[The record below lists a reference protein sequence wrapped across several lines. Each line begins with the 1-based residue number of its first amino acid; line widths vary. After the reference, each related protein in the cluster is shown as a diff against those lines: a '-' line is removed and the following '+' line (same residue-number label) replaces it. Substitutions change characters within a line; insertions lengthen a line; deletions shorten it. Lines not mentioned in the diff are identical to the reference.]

1 MTVDS
6 VLISRGPGETRVA
19 LLSDGRLV
27 ELLVAREGEISVAGN
42 VYLGRVEAVNKGIEA
57 AFVDIGLGRSGFLA
71 LPEARPAGAEGG
83 PGGHIGDYV
92 NEGDAV
98 LVQVLRD
105 PAGDK
110 GAKLTTRVNLAGVN
124 LVFRPGHPGVSISRR
139 IEDEGERGRLTAAVE
154 ALAPEGDGFIVRTA
168 ASGAAEDA
176 LETEARALARRW
188 KDIRLRRANVRA
200 PSALST
206 EPGPALRALRDH
218 GPGIER
224 IVADDSE
231 ALNEVREYCAAELPA
246 LAAVVEAHRGGQ
258 GGGQGGKQSLFEAFG
273 VEEQID
279 EALSPAVALPGGGSL
294 IISQTPALCAIDVNT
309 GGADGGSKEQTA
321 LSVDLEA
328 AAEAARQIRLR
339 NISGLIVVDFVPVR
353 GPGPRAEVL
362 GAFRAAVA
370 ADPLGPHVVGYTAM
384 GLVEMTRRRHGPSL
398 QEILCLPFGDRA
410 GPSKSPLTVALAA
423 LRGVL
428 REGQGASV
436 PLTLRASPPVIGA
449 LRGPAKAALK
459 EAEQR
464 LGLAITAVADQTF
477 AGERWEIV
485 PAKDP

>member
-1 MTVDS
+1 MTTDS

-19 LLSDGRLV
+19 LLSDGRLK
-27 ELLVAREGEISVAGN
+27 EILVAREGAVSVAGN
-42 VYLGRVEAVNKGIEA
+42 VYLGRVEAVKKGIEA
-57 AFVDIGLGRSGFLA
+57 AFVDIGIGRSGFLA
-71 LPEARPAGAEGG
+71 LPEARPVGSESSGD
-83 PGGHIGDYV
+83 HIADYV

-105 PAGDK
+105 PAEDK
-110 GAKLTTRVNLAGVN
+110 GAKLTTHVNLAGVN
-124 LVFRPGHPGVSISRR
+124 LVFRPGHPGVSVSRR
-139 IEDEGERGRLTAAVE
+139 IEDEGERGRLTAAIE
-154 ALAPEGDGFIVRTA
+154 ALAPEGGGFIVRTA

-176 LETEARALARRW
+176 LGTEVQALARRW
-188 KDIRLRRANVRA
+188 KDICLRRANAKA
-200 PSALST
+200 PSALSV
-206 EPGPALRALRDH
+206 EPGPALRVLRDH

-224 IVADDSE
+224 IVTDDPE
-231 ALNEVREYCAAELPA
+231 TLREVREYCQAELPA
-246 LAAVVEAHRGGQ
+246 LITAIESHQ
-258 GGGQGGKQSLFEAFG
+258 GKQALFDAFG

-309 GGADGGSKEQTA
+309 GAAVGGLGGGSKEQTA
-321 LSVDLEA
+321 FEVDLEA

-353 GPGPRAEVL
+353 DPGHKAEVL
-362 GAFRAAVA
+362 GALRAAVA
-370 ADPLGPHVVGYTAM
+370 GDPLGPQVIGYTAM

-398 QEILCLPFGDRA
+398 QEILCLAFEDRA

-436 PLTLRASPPVIGA
+436 PLTLRAPPAVIEA

-477 AGERWEIV
+477 AAEGWEIV

>member
-1 MTVDS
+1 MITGS

-19 LLSDGRLV
+19 LLSDGRLK
-27 ELLVAREGEISVAGN
+27 ELMVAREGALGVAGN

-71 LPEARPAGAEGG
+71 LPEARPADAEGG
-83 PGGHIGDYV
+83 PGDHIGDYV

-98 LVQVLRD
+98 LVQVLRE

-139 IEDEGERGRLTAAVE
+139 IEDESERGRLTAAVE
-154 ALAPEGDGFIVRTA
+154 ALATEGDGFIVRTA
-168 ASGAAEDA
+168 ASGVADDA

-200 PSALST
+200 PSTLST

-224 IVADDSE
+224 IVADDPE

-246 LAAVVEAHRGGQ
+246 LSAAIEAHQ
-258 GGGQGGKQSLFEAFG
+258 GKQSLFEAFG

-309 GGADGGSKEQTA
+309 GGAGGGSKEQTA

-353 GPGPRAEVL
+353 DPGHKAEVL
-362 GAFRAAVA
+362 ARLRAAVA
-370 ADPLGPHVVGYTAM
+370 GDPLGPHVIGYTAM

-398 QEILCLPFGDRA
+398 HEIFCLAFEDRA

-428 REGQGASV
+428 SEGQGASV
-436 PLTLRASPPVIGA
+436 PLTLLASPPVIGA

-459 EAEQR
+459 EAERR
-464 LGLAITAVADQTF
+464 LGLAIEAVADQTF
-477 AGERWEIV
+477 AAEHWEIV
-485 PAKDP
+485 PAKDA

>member
-1 MTVDS
+1 MTADS

-19 LLSDGRLV
+19 LLSDGRLK
-27 ELLVAREGEISVAGN
+27 ELLVAREGATSVAGN
-42 VYLGRVEAVNKGIEA
+42 VYLGRVEAVKKGIEA

-83 PGGHIGDYV
+83 SGDHIADYV

-105 PAGDK
+105 AAEEK
-110 GAKLTTRVNLAGVN
+110 GAKLTTHVNLAGVN
-124 LVFRPGHPGVSISRR
+124 LVFRSGHPGVSVSRR
-139 IEDEGERGRLTAAVE
+139 IEDEGERDRLTAAIE
-154 ALAPEGDGFIVRTA
+154 ALAPDEDGFIVRTA
-168 ASGAAEDA
+168 ASGVAEDA

-188 KDIRLRRANVRA
+188 KDICLRRANAKA
-200 PSALST
+200 PSALSV
-206 EPGPALRALRDH
+206 EPGPALRVLRDH

-224 IVADDSE
+224 IVADDPE
-231 ALNEVREYCAAELPA
+231 TLNEVQEYCHAELPA
-246 LAAVVEAHRGGQ
+246 LSAVVEAHRGGQ
-258 GGGQGGKQSLFEAFG
+258 GSGQALFEAFG

-279 EALSPAVALPGGGSL
+279 EALSPVVALPGGGSL

-309 GGADGGSKEQTA
+309 GGADSGSKEQTA

-353 GPGPRAEVL
+353 DPGHKAEVL
-362 GAFRAAVA
+362 GALRTAVTG
-370 ADPLGPHVVGYTAM
+370 DPLGPHVVGYTAM

-398 QEILCLPFGDRA
+398 QEILCLAFEDRA
-410 GPSKSPLTVALAA
+410 GPLKSPLTVALAA

-436 PLTLRASPPVIGA
+436 PLSLRASPPVIGA
-449 LRGPAKAALK
+449 LQGPAKAALK

-464 LGLAITAVADQTF
+464 LGLAIEAVPDQTF
-477 AGERWEIV
+477 AAERWEIV
-485 PAKDP
+485 PAKDA

>member
-1 MTVDS
+1 MTADS

-19 LLSDGRLV
+19 LLSAGRLK
-27 ELLVAREGEISVAGN
+27 ELLVAREGALSVAGN
-42 VYLGRVEAVNKGIEA
+42 VYLGRVEAVKKGIEA

-71 LPEARPAGAEGG
+71 LAEARPVGSESSGD
-83 PGGHIGDYV
+83 HIGDYV

-105 PAGDK
+105 PAEDK

-124 LVFRPGHPGVSISRR
+124 LVFRPGHPGVSVSRR
-139 IEDEGERGRLTAAVE
+139 IEDEGERDRLMVAIE
-154 ALAPEGDGFIVRTA
+154 ALVPEGGGVIVRTA
-168 ASGAAEDA
+168 ASGVAEDA
-176 LETEARALARRW
+176 LGTEARALNRRW
-188 KDIRLRRANVRA
+188 KDICLRRANAKA
-200 PSALST
+200 PSALSV
-206 EPGPALRALRDH
+206 EPGPALQVLRDH

-224 IVADDSE
+224 IVADDPE
-231 ALNEVREYCAAELPA
+231 TLNEVREYCHAELPA
-246 LAAVVEAHRGGQ
+246 LSAAIQAHQ
-258 GGGQGGKQSLFEAFG
+258 DKQALFEAFG

-309 GGADGGSKEQTA
+309 GGANAGAGGSKEQTA
-321 LSVDLEA
+321 FEVDLEA

-353 GPGPRAEVL
+353 DPVHKAEVL
-362 GAFRAAVA
+362 GALRAAVA
-370 ADPLGPHVVGYTAM
+370 NDSLSPQVIGYTAM

-398 QEILCLPFGDRA
+398 QEILCLPFEDRA

-428 REGQGASV
+428 REGQGASGL
-436 PLTLRASPPVIGA
+436 LTLRASPAVIRA
-449 LRGPAKAALK
+449 LRGPAKAARK

-464 LGLAITAVADQTF
+464 LGLAIEAVADQTF
-477 AGERWEIV
+477 AAEGWEIV
-485 PAKDP
+485 PAKEA

>member
-19 LLSDGRLV
+19 LLSDGRLK
-27 ELLVAREGEISVAGN
+27 ELLVYREGAPGVAGN
-42 VYLGRVEAVNKGIEA
+42 IYLGRVEAVNKGIEA

-71 LPEARPAGAEGG
+71 LPEARPASAEGG
-83 PGGHIGDYV
+83 PGDHIADYV

-110 GAKLTTRVNLAGVN
+110 GAKLTTQVNLAGVN

-139 IEDEGERGRLTAAVE
+139 IEDEGERGRLTAVVE

-188 KDIRLRRANVRA
+188 KDIRLRRANAKA
-200 PSALST
+200 PSALSE

-246 LAAVVEAHRGGQ
+246 LAAAVEAHQ
-258 GGGQGGKQSLFEAFG
+258 GKQALFEAFG

-279 EALSPAVALPGGGSL
+279 DALSPAVALPGGGSL

-328 AAEAARQIRLR
+328 TAEAARQIRLR

-353 GPGPRAEVL
+353 GPGHKAEVL
-362 GAFRAAVA
+362 AALRAAVA
-370 ADPLGPHVVGYTAM
+370 ADSLSPHVVGYTAM

-398 QEILCLPFGDRA
+398 REILCLPFGDRA

-428 REGQGASV
+428 GEGQGTSV
-436 PLTLRASPPVIGA
+436 PLTLRASPAVIGA

-459 EAEQR
+459 EAERR

-477 AGERWEIV
+477 AAERWEIV
-485 PAKDP
+485 PAKDA

>member
-1 MTVDS
+1 MTTDS

-19 LLSDGRLV
+19 LLSDGRLK
-27 ELLVAREGEISVAGN
+27 ELLVAREGATSVAGN
-42 VYLGRVEAVNKGIEA
+42 VYLGRVEAVKKGIEA

-71 LPEARPAGAEGG
+71 LPEARPVGSESSGD
-83 PGGHIGDYV
+83 HIGDYV

-105 PAGDK
+105 AAEDK
-110 GAKLTTRVNLAGVN
+110 GAKLTTHVNLAGVN
-124 LVFRPGHPGVSISRR
+124 LVFRPGHRGVSVSRR
-139 IEDEGERGRLTAAVE
+139 IEDEGERGRLTAAIE
-154 ALAPEGDGFIVRTA
+154 ALAPDEGGFIVRTA
-168 ASGAAEDA
+168 ASDAAEDA
-176 LETEARALARRW
+176 LGTEARALAQRW
-188 KDIRLRRANVRA
+188 KDICLRRANAKA
-200 PSALST
+200 PSALSV
-206 EPGPALRALRDH
+206 EPGPALRVLRDH

-224 IVADDSE
+224 IVADDPE
-231 ALNEVREYCAAELPA
+231 TLNEVREYCLAELPA
-246 LAAVVEAHRGGQ
+246 LSAVVEAHKGGQ
-258 GGGQGGKQSLFEAFG
+258 ALFEAFG

-279 EALSPAVALPGGGSL
+279 EALSPVVALPGGGSL

-309 GGADGGSKEQTA
+309 GAADGGSKEQTA

-353 GPGPRAEVL
+353 DQGHKAEML
-362 GAFRAAVA
+362 GALRAAVA
-370 ADPLGPHVVGYTAM
+370 DDPLSPHVIGYTAM

-398 QEILCLPFGDRA
+398 QEILCLAFEDRA

-423 LRGVL
+423 LRDVL

-436 PLTLRASPPVIGA
+436 PLTLLAAPPVIGA
-449 LRGPAKAALK
+449 LRGPAKGALK

-464 LGLAITAVADQTF
+464 LGLAIEAVADQTF
-477 AGERWEIV
+477 AAERWEIV
-485 PAKDP
+485 PAKNP

>member
-19 LLSDGRLV
+19 LLSDGRLK
-27 ELLVAREGEISVAGN
+27 ELLVAREGALSIAGN

-71 LPEARPAGAEGG
+71 LPEARPVGAEGG
-83 PGGHIGDYV
+83 PGDHIADYV

-110 GAKLTTRVNLAGVN
+110 GAKLTTHVNLAGVN

-139 IEDEGERGRLTAAVE
+139 IEDEDERGRLTAAVE

-246 LAAVVEAHRGGQ
+246 LSAVVEAHQ
-258 GGGQGGKQSLFEAFG
+258 GKQALFEVFG

-309 GGADGGSKEQTA
+309 GGADGGLGGGSKEQTA
-321 LSVDLEA
+321 LRVDLEA

-339 NISGLIVVDFVPVR
+339 NISGLIVIDFVPVR
-353 GPGPRAEVL
+353 DQGHKGEVL
-362 GAFRAAVA
+362 AALRAAVA
-370 ADPLGPHVVGYTAM
+370 ADSLSPHVVGYTAM

-398 QEILCLPFGDRA
+398 REILCLPFGDRA

-428 REGQGASV
+428 REGKGASV
-436 PLTLRASPPVIGA
+436 PLTLLASPPVIGA
-449 LRGPAKAALK
+449 LQGPAKAALK

-477 AGERWEIV
+477 AGDRWEIV
-485 PAKDP
+485 PAKDA